1 MGEQQGDVVA
11 RLCET
16 IERMEKASFDAKSSS
31 PISKTSVSF
40 PSFSGDESESDIHE
54 FIDNYKRAGQLSG
67 WTPENL
73 ATGLVLYLKGSAA
86 IYVRTMQGADEMSF
100 DELAGALVKR
110 FASKAIN
117 WRLRQ
122 TLAQRVQLQSE
133 SVSEYACDI
142 RKLCSRV
149 NLPRAEWLHNFVFG
163 LKTEVR
169 EHLILQ
175 QPDDLETAEELALLK
190 EAVLD
195 EKLSPAS
202 KVGATLAKHE
212 FSSVDAKEVAAQVID
227 SLSKIVVP
235 KENKTISVF
244 DLQSGNVDKSDV
256 QQVINPKNF
265 PKAKDKV
272 QQLMGYSKPKQ
283 SNFQRRR
290 KLKIPAR
297 GFRSRSGQAF
307 CYRCKTYGHSYYFCY
322 GPWKQDPRIPRFD
335 LSRQKCPQSSCISHS
350 RPKCDRFDSKITP

>member
-1 MGEQQGDVVA
+1 M
-11 RLCET
+11 
-16 IERMEKASFDAKSSS
+16 
-31 PISKTSVSF
+31 
-40 PSFSGDESESDIHE
+40 
-54 FIDNYKRAGQLSG
+54 
-67 WTPENL
+67 
-73 ATGLVLYLKGSAA
+73 
-86 IYVRTMQGADEMSF
+86 RTLQGADEMSF
-100 DELAGALVKR
+100 DELAGASVKR

-149 NLPRAEWLHNFVFG
+149 NLPRAEWLHKFVFG
-163 LKTEVR
+163 LKTEIR

-202 KVGATLAKHE
+202 KGGATLSKHE

-256 QQVINPKNF
+256 QQ
-265 PKAKDKV
+265 
-272 QQLMGYSKPKQ
+272 
-283 SNFQRRR
+283 
-290 KLKIPAR
+290 
-297 GFRSRSGQAF
+297 
-307 CYRCKTYGHSYYFCY
+307 
-322 GPWKQDPRIPRFD
+322 
-335 LSRQKCPQSSCISHS
+335 
-350 RPKCDRFDSKITP
+350 